1 MVSGEADPVTILNQ
15 SGDAEEEDKFTLD
28 WVVASRSPVTS
39 WVLGLRVAGTG
50 KTGHCKLSFQNCC
63 TKT

>member
-1 MVSGEADPVTILNQ
+1 MVSGEAAPVTILTQ
-15 SGDAEEEDKFTLD
+15 GGDAEEEDKFTLD

-50 KTGHCKLSFQNCC
+50 KTKHSLQTFLNI
-63 TKT
+63 TNF

>member
-50 KTGHCKLSFQNCC
+50 RTEHSL
-63 TKT
+63 

>member
-1 MVSGEADPVTILNQ
+1 MVSGEADPVTILTQ

-50 KTGHCKLSFQNCC
+50 RTEHSLQTFLNI
-63 TKT
+63 TNF